1 MRILLIS
8 LILCLIHGG
17 LHAQIDTTA
26 NDTLAVDSMALDTM
40 SRSNPEMMRGFP
52 PGPKLDAYQLKSAK
66 WYYSIT
72 EAMREPEK
80 VYKLSLSGQ
89 KYKELPPGLDRFS
102 NLQVLNLSNNKL
114 KTIPVDVSRLQNL
127 EVLMLRKN
135 RINHLPEEIKNMNS
149 LTTIYLSR
157 NRLVEVPAWIGGLSK
172 LRTLDLS
179 LNNLTNYEIELVR
192 HRLPRCKITH

>member
-8 LILCLIHGG
+8 LILFLTYTG
-17 LHAQIDTTA
+17 LHAQVDTTGT
-26 NDTLAVDSMALDTM
+26 DTTVTDSML
-40 SRSNPEMMRGFP
+40 SRSNPEIIRGFTA
-52 PGPKLDAYQLKSAK
+52 GPKLDAYQLRNTK

-80 VYKLSLSGQ
+80 VYRLSLSKQ

-114 KTIPVDVSRLQNL
+114 KTIPADISRLKNL
-127 EVLMLRKN
+127 QVLMLNKN
-135 RINHLPEEIKNMNS
+135 KINYLPEEIKNMES
-149 LTTIYLSR
+149 LTTIYLSQ
-157 NRLVEVPAWIGGLSK
+157 NRLVEVPAWVGGLSK
-172 LRTLDLS
+172 LRYLDLS

-192 HRLPRCKITH
+192 QRLPRCKITH